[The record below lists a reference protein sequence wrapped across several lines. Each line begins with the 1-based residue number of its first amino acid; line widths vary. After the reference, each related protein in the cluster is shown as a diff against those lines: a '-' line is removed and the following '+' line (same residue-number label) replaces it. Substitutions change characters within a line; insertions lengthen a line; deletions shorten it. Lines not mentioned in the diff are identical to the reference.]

1 MCILILCLACFKSFI
16 VWTWCIS
23 IYLKKNQQT
32 IKYCTLIVN
41 RHFKHLGSSEFQQ
54 STCKE
59 KVGVSFCL
67 ILPVSDLQSMRTV
80 LRDSVWECLHA
91 CVTLS
96 GTACLR
102 GGSFLTC
109 FLCCQNIL
117 CVSDYLSSQA
127 LSSAYSLITPLLL
140 LLRALSLCLSSSPL
154 PAILLLS
161 FFFLFVFFFFSL
173 SLCILQDMW
182 NQGRE
187 VGGFLDLSSFFFK
200 CPFIHIQPPKTKNK
214 RGEERRKKCLHEML
228 PLENLTGAVHNFA
241 SLLFELFNLF
251 SIYLIHLNLLRVPVF
266 FTVCSQGY
274 HVVDVYSTNV
284 HWIWIA
290 FLHLKKIKK

>member
-1 MCILILCLACFKSFI
+1 M
-16 VWTWCIS
+16 
-23 IYLKKNQQT
+23 
-32 IKYCTLIVN
+32 
-41 RHFKHLGSSEFQQ
+41 GSSEFQQ

-59 KVGVSFCL
+59 KIGVSFSL

-80 LRDSVWECLHA
+80 FRDSVWECLHA

-154 PAILLLS
+154 AAILLLV
-161 FFFLFVFFFFSL
+161 FLPVCFLLLLTEPMHPSRHVKS
-173 SLCILQDMW
+173 
-182 NQGRE
+182 
-187 VGGFLDLSSFFFK
+187 GFLDLSFIFF
-200 CPFIHIQPPKTKNK
+200 
-214 RGEERRKKCLHEML
+214 
-228 PLENLTGAVHNFA
+228 
-241 SLLFELFNLF
+241 
-251 SIYLIHLNLLRVPVF
+251 
-266 FTVCSQGY
+266 
-274 HVVDVYSTNV
+274 
-284 HWIWIA
+284 
-290 FLHLKKIKK
+290 